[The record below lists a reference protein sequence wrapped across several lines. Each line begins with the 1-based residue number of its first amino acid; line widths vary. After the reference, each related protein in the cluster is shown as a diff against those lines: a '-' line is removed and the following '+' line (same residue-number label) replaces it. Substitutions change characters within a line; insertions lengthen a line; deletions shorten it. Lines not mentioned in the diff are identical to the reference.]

1 MNKTLTTAIVGFI
14 VIIISGVFIQKYL
27 ENSSESLLKDV
38 DALKFLISVNK
49 NELTNKVKEPLL
61 EEWEKTKK
69 IWSVLIDHSEL
80 DSIEEIIKRI
90 EILLSNTEEETELL
104 AELNRLEFYL
114 EHIPQKERFE
124 IENIL

>member
-1 MNKTLTTAIVGFI
+1 MNKTLTISIVGFI
-14 VIIISGVFIQKYL
+14 VIFIIAIFLQNYL
-27 ENSSESLLKDV
+27 EKSSDSLIKDV
-38 DALKFLISVNK
+38 NALKVLIVANK
-49 NELTNKVKEPLL
+49 NELTSKVKEPLM

-69 IWSVLIDHSEL
+69 IWSMLIDHDEL

-90 EILLSNTEEETELL
+90 EILLSSTEEETELL

-114 EHIPQKERFE
+114 EHIPHKESFA